1 MKSALGRY
9 RIVAE
14 LGRGSTSIVYLGA
27 LTGRHGVSKLFALK
41 QLRPA
46 LAQDEEKVSLF
57 VAEARLGAR
66 LSHPNVVQTLEIE
79 DDGPLPFIVMEY
91 LDGQPLQNVVTTARA
106 AFTPLPLHMH
116 LAVISGAIEG
126 LGYAHAAL
134 GPDGAAMRVVHRDVS
149 PYNVFLTVSGQPKLL
164 DFGIAQTIE
173 TPGALSASAG
183 RAAYMS
189 PELAAADPVDLR
201 ADLFSVGVMLWEA
214 ATRRRFWGDTMSKE
228 EIQGALASRR
238 LPESRV
244 ASAGRAPPELQS
256 IIVKATSPDPADRY
270 GSAGELQA
278 DLQLAMRAVTPAT
291 FAQREMG
298 LRVAALFA
306 TDRAR
311 LQTAIDEDFVA
322 AQSIPPSERPSL
334 TPPPP
339 LARESRPEPTPRSP
353 AVRESVPEPSP
364 PSSRGSLPPRANH
377 PEHAPIAPPRTTPL
391 PRFPDSI
398 AEPTGGRLERRAIT
412 VALATIA
419 TVTGVAGAWW
429 LRGREPAV
437 QAAATAAMP
446 TADAVSAE
454 PRPDHE
460 PPAIRE
466 VPAPAI
472 PTADVAPVL
481 AESTAAST
489 APGPTALAPR
499 PRAAHPA
506 RVPASAPSAPALA
519 TEPPTAFAPT
529 AVAPAAPVA
538 VVPPSGARPSRPIDS
553 NNPYGP

>member
-1 MKSALGRY
+1 VKSALGRF

-27 LTGRHGVSKLFALK
+27 LSGRHGVSKLFALK

-46 LAQDEEKVSLF
+46 MAEDADKVSLF

-79 DDGPLPFIVMEY
+79 EDGPLPFIVMEY
-91 LDGQPLQNVVTTARA
+91 LDGQPLQRVVTTARA

-116 LAVISGAIEG
+116 LAVVSGAIEG

-149 PYNVFLTVSGQPKLL
+149 PYNVLLTVSGQPKLL

-173 TPGALSASAG
+173 APGAISASAG

-189 PELAAADPVDLR
+189 PELAAGDPVDLR

-228 EIQGALASRR
+228 EIQGALACRR
-238 LPESRV
+238 LPEARV
-244 ASAGRAPPELQS
+244 AWAGRAPPELQG

-270 GSAGELQA
+270 GSAGEIQA
-278 DLQLAMRAVTPAT
+278 DLQLAMRALAPTT

-339 LARESRPEPTPRSP
+339 QARESRPEPTPRSP
-353 AVRESVPEPSP
+353 VTGERRPEPPPQSSQASSQVRESHIEPAP
-364 PSSRGSLPPRANH
+364 ITPPRV
-377 PEHAPIAPPRTTPL
+377 EPRATPL
-391 PRFPDSI
+391 PRYPDPVV
-398 AEPTGGRLERRAIT
+398 EPTGGRLERRP
-412 VALATIA
+412 VAVAVATIA
-419 TVTGVAGAWW
+419 IVASVAAAWW
-429 LRGREPAV
+429 LRGHDPAV
-437 QAAATAAMP
+437 RAAATAAMP
-446 TADAVSAE
+446 SAE
-454 PRPDHE
+454 AVTVGPRPE
-460 PPAIRE
+460 PEPSAVRE
-466 VPAPAI
+466 VPP
-472 PTADVAPVL
+472 PTVDVAPAL
-481 AESTAAST
+481 AESGAAS
-489 APGPTALAPR
+489 AVSGPAALAPR
-499 PRAAHPA
+499 PRAARPA
-506 RVPASAPSAPALA
+506 HVPASAPSAPTLA
-519 TEPPTAFAPT
+519 TEAST
-529 AVAPAAPVA
+529 AVATPAPVA
-538 VVPPSGARPSRPIDS
+538 AAAPSGARPSRPIDS